1 MLGIAGPQPPPVVV
15 TCLHLVCAN
24 LHQCLG
30 HLGNIPQNIPSSFYL
45 ELLINQL
52 SEVLPDVGAHAR
64 NQGWIGFCPGWRI
77 LCRLVQVLKLS
88 LVSLTS
94 FPRSERAPSGIWI
107 TWCYHFARSM
117 LSCLSLDFR
126 PNLREN
132 FYSPLSWLWSGHN
145 FVSANQSS
153 KVVNFCKW
161 IADEFVVTFFRMQ
174 KEKSNL
180 ASCARNIDKNVI
192 WFSFDLL
199 TTRFWLEKWSDEL

>member
-1 MLGIAGPQPPPVVV
+1 MSGTPWK
-15 TCLHLVCAN
+15 CLVKL
-24 LHQCLG
+24 
-30 HLGNIPQNIPSSFYL
+30 YL
-45 ELLINQL
+45 LSNSYPELFIIFLK
-52 SEVLPDVGAHAR
+52 VLPDIGANVR
-64 NQGWIGFCPGWRI
+64 IQGWIGFCPGRRNSVQAG
-77 LCRLVQVLKLS
+77 RLQKLS
-88 LVSLTS
+88 LVALTS
-94 FPRSERAPSGIWI
+94 ILWSERAPSGIWI